1 LQKAAAAS
9 AMVALLF
16 SANISPASTAAAAT
30 EIQMPGKVVFLS
42 NADLLYS
49 NEGTAMNLS
58 ACAAVHRFCF
68 NVTTA

>member
-16 SANISPASTAAAAT
+16 SANISSASTAT

>member
-16 SANISPASTAAAAT
+16 SANISPASTAT